1 MLSCFSCIGLFATI
15 WTIPCQALLSV
26 VFSRQEYWNG
36 LPFPSLGA
44 LSDYKIKY
52 ASLAL
57 ASRFFTAEPPGSPNI
72 YIHIYIKKNVY
83 ICSCLLGF
91 TFHTSRSG
99 LIELVYV
106 LIIPWI
112 FLSRTHLSAR
122 PEFHEGKGLYLIY
135 LCTHTDCA
143 WPIGN
148 VQ

>member
-1 MLSCFSCIGLFATI
+1 MTPWTVARQAPLSMGF
-15 WTIPCQALLSV
+15 P
-26 VFSRQEYWNG
+26 RQEYWNG

-57 ASRFFTAEPPGSPNI
+57 ASRFFTAEPPGSPNIYILCIYI